1 MKTIKDLQVKIT
13 YTVGLNNVEVS
24 DEMYDAL
31 AEIYDDKNG
40 FVPNP
45 DVLLKVK
52 GTWKMFLNGSRKTL
66 VRMMLWIGKQR
77 SRVLK
82 INKNND
88 LK

>member
-24 DEMYDAL
+24 DEKYMMIKMVL
-31 AEIYDDKNG
+31 FPTRMN
-40 FVPNP
+40 
-45 DVLLKVK
+45 VLLKVK

>member
-13 YTVGLNNVEVS
+13 YTVGLNNVEVL

-45 DVLLKVK
+45 DECFIK
-52 GTWKMFLNGSRKTL
+52 GERHLENVSE
-66 VRMMLWIGKQR
+66 WI
-77 SRVLK
+77 SEN
-82 INKNND
+82 ISEND
-88 LK
+88 AMDWEAEIESFED